1 MSPSETGSYNAP
13 DARSSTKFGKLMI
26 ACEDLREH
34 PVFSAQ
40 VSSFSGGETR
50 NLGRKNRMLSQA
62 RQMKA
67 K

>member
-1 MSPSETGSYNAP
+1 MSLSETGSYNAP
-13 DARSSTKFGKLMI
+13 DAREVQRSSAKN
-26 ACEDLREH
+26 DSLRKH

-40 VSSFSGGETR
+40 VSSFSGDETKH
-50 NLGRKNRMLSQA
+50 LSRKNRMLLQA